1 MNNTGGTDISRNEYL
16 FHHLVAMFQTLAL
29 QQLGKFINPVTG
41 KVERDLQQARIT
53 IDMIQ
58 MIKEKTAGNLSS
70 RERGL
75 LDGVLTELQL
85 NYVDELKREEPEP
98 QEKPAAGAEEE
109 KKAEQA
115 ADEREQGTAEPVTEK
130 PGAEEAGAAPPPP
143 GKKMKKPKAAA
154 KKTKSDPE
162 AGK

>member
-58 MIKEKTAGNLSS
+58 MIKEKTAGNLT
-70 RERGL
+70 
-75 LDGVLTELQL
+75 D
-85 NYVDELKREEPEP
+85 
-98 QEKPAAGAEEE
+98 EE
-109 KKAEQA
+109 KKLL
-115 ADEREQGTAEPVTEK
+115 D
-130 PGAEEAGAAPPPP
+130 
-143 GKKMKKPKAAA
+143 KATYETRMRYVQLAQ
-154 KKTKSDPE
+154 SL
-162 AGK
+162 